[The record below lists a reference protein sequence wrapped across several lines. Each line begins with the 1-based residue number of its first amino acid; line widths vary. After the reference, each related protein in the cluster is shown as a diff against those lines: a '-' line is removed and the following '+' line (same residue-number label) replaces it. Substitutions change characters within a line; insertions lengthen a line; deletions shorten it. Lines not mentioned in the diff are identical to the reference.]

1 MLPDG
6 GRRDVDPLSMAALQ
20 NYLQGVDFPA
30 DKEEVASAAESNGA
44 PQEIVEKIRNADRE
58 RFDNSNYVF
67 QEGGL
72 TSFRKWGAPR
82 RATGETL
89 ARERREQS
97 KAEAR
102 STVQGLEQASGT
114 FQALSK
120 PWG

>member
-67 QEGGL
+67 QEVRG
-72 TSFRKWGAPR
+72 SP
-82 RATGETL
+82 
-89 ARERREQS
+89 
-97 KAEAR
+97 
-102 STVQGLEQASGT
+102 
-114 FQALSK
+114 
-120 PWG
+120 